1 MSMLTPRGTGA
12 RPRQRRRPGVP
23 GVLLVMVALAAIVA
37 ASWWGWTRSETRPQA
52 VRTTPTPTCPA
63 PAPEAVPPGEAK
75 VNVYNATDRR
85 GLAARVAGELS
96 RRGFRVKAVD
106 NDPAGRAV
114 TAVAEVRHGPAGAA
128 AARTVAAQVGP
139 GTASVADQRRGA
151 VVDLVLGTAFVRLAD
166 RATAAAALSPSPPP
180 PGC

>member
-12 RPRQRRRPGVP
+12 RPLHRRRSSVP
-23 GVLLVMVALAAIVA
+23 AVLLVVAAIAGIVV

-63 PAPEAVPPGEAK
+63 PAPEAVPPGEVK
-75 VNVYNATDRR
+75 VNVYNATDQR
-85 GLAARVAGELS
+85 GLAARVAGELD
-96 RRGFRVKAVD
+96 RRGFRVKDVD

-114 TAVAEVRHGPAGAA
+114 TAAAEVRHGPAGVA
-128 AARTVAAQVGP
+128 AARTLAAQAGQ
-139 GTASVADQRRGA
+139 GTVTVADQRRGT

-166 RATAAAALSPSPPP
+166 RAAAAAALSPSPPP
-180 PGC
+180 GC